1 MHNIL
6 STPCPKRLYQYAYIG
21 SSYMIQ
27 VTKDNPEK
35 YADSTVGL
43 DDIIND
49 YEILKSFLYGDK
61 ENRA

>member
-1 MHNIL
+1 MNIL
-6 STPCPKRLYQYAYIG
+6 STPCPYRLYQYAYIG
-21 SSYMIQ
+21 ASYMIQ
-27 VTKDNPEK
+27 STKDNPEE
-35 YADSTVGL
+35 YVDSAVKL